1 VGDRVALLI
10 VIQCSTLSLRGWWAL
25 RPIADLLWDANN
37 VASLASHGVTPDEI
51 EEALGGCDGES
62 ATYRQRRDGE
72 YMQFFGRTGDGRLLA
87 MVGEIFEDGRLRV
100 FHANDMTKVQARAF
114 KKG

>member
-1 VGDRVALLI
+1 MVGAEANCRPSLGRQ
-10 VIQCSTLSLRGWWAL
+10 QCGFPGQSR
-25 RPIADLLWDANN
+25 
-37 VASLASHGVTPDEI
+37 VTPDEI